1 MILLNERVVINGNDI
16 NIGNIKIP
24 AGDHIQDLSK
34 LAIFLPQSVK
44 LRLSALPYLSS
55 LSPLSQSLSL
65 SEINHGSFIRGK
77 TERQREENISP
88 VTTSPSPFR
97 LHTAFLNLPCSCR
110 YSLVRIPF
118 AIFCYIDIL
127 W

>member
-44 LRLSALPYLSS
+44 LRLSGVACNLSS

-65 SEINHGSFIRGK
+65 SEINHGSFIR
-77 TERQREENISP
+77 ERMKDRQKKIS
-88 VTTSPSPFR
+88 R
-97 LHTAFLNLPCSCR
+97 Q
-110 YSLVRIPF
+110 
-118 AIFCYIDIL
+118 
-127 W
+127 